1 MTLRQSII
9 LLAAPALAAMPSP
22 AFAQEE
28 EPRAET
34 SGEEGEGDG
43 ARSHAFRLDLL
54 YKADLVGVSAGEGRR
69 GTRFLD
75 NLDLMASLDLERAA
89 GWRGGSAYVGV
100 LSNAG
105 ARPNDI
111 AGTLQGVNNIEV
123 GSPDLLLY
131 QAWVQQRFAGDR
143 MSVLVGKYDLNS
155 EFYAD
160 PAAAALIA
168 PAFGIGSELAA
179 TGPNGPSI
187 FPQTDLAIR
196 IRMEGKRHYVQA
208 AVIRAPRGLADEG
221 GTRSVLLIAEAGLKG
236 KTAITVGGWT
246 YSRRQQRIVP
256 PGITLG
262 PDTAASHGLYALV
275 EQDLIG
281 EAGKMGHWCAFLR
294 AGLSDGLTTPFAD
307 GMQVGVTG
315 HGIWPS
321 RPESLLSIGLATAG
335 LSRAYRRANL
345 PDELALGRSEST
357 VELTYSDRIAPF
369 LTLQPDVQ
377 YVHRSSGL
385 RNATGVV
392 VLGLR
397 AIVDWKIH

>member
-1 MTLRQSII
+1 MTLRQSIM
-9 LLAAPALAAMPSP
+9 LLAVPMLAILPSP
-22 AFAQEE
+22 VLAQEE
-28 EPRAET
+28 EPRTET
-34 SGEEGEGDG
+34 SDEGEDEK
-43 ARSHAFRLDLL
+43 ADAFSLDLL
-54 YKADLVGVSAGEGRR
+54 YKADLVGVAAGGGAR
-69 GTRFLD
+69 GARFLD
-75 NLDLMASLDLERAA
+75 NVDVMASIDLDRAA
-89 GWRGGSAYVGV
+89 GWHGTSAYVGV

-143 MSVLVGKYDLNS
+143 GSVLVGKYDLNS
-155 EFYAD
+155 EFYAN

-196 IRMEGKRHYVQA
+196 VRMEGKRHYVQA
-208 AVIRAPRGLADEG
+208 AVIRAPRGVADEG
-221 GTRSVLLIAEAGLKG
+221 GPRSALMIAEAGIRG
-236 KTAITVGGWT
+236 RTAITVGGWT
-246 YSRRQQRIVP
+246 YTDRQQRIVP

-262 PDTAASHGLYALV
+262 PDTAISHGLYALV
-275 EQDLIG
+275 EQDLVG
-281 EAGKMGHWCAFLR
+281 EAGKAGHWTAFLR
-294 AGLSDGLTTPFAD
+294 AGLSDGLTTPFGD

-315 HGIWPS
+315 YGVLPS
-321 RPESLLSIGLATAG
+321 RPDSLVSIGFATAG
-335 LSRAYRRANL
+335 LSRAYRRANPPEEAPL
-345 PDELALGRSEST
+345 TRSEST
-357 VELTYSDRIAPF
+357 FELTYSDRVARF

-377 YVHRSSGL
+377 YVHRPAGL
-385 RNATGVV
+385 RDAPGVV